1 LDDKRYN
8 ICSLLQEKVYDFKII
23 YGDTDSLFV
32 TNVKKDND
40 VMKFIAVFN
49 QLEDRVLCCEKVTAV
64 DNFIFS

>member
-1 LDDKRYN
+1 
-8 ICSLLQEKVYDFKII
+8 LQKKVYAFKII

-49 QLEDRVLCCEKVTAV
+49 QLEDRVSLL
-64 DNFIFS
+64 

>member
-1 LDDKRYN
+1 MVAELTTALDDKRYN

-40 VMKFIAVFN
+40 VMKFIAERSIN
-49 QLEDRVLCCEKVTAV
+49 
-64 DNFIFS
+64 